1 MPFTYSQLGV
11 EGAGEEDLRSTRAGV
26 RPFLHRI
33 SSPNCPTMKLF
44 HILLILAVAIIG
56 VFADDQC
63 IVNCVEYGAADCYVG
78 YGNPLIT

>member
-1 MPFTYSQLGV
+1 
-11 EGAGEEDLRSTRAGV
+11 
-26 RPFLHRI
+26 
-33 SSPNCPTMKLF
+33 MKLF

-78 YGNPLIT
+78 STNYQCVCNNFKYQSDTIVCTAQYCGYQDVAVLLNDLAYYCTTHG